1 VKTSKFLKRKKI
13 VITTGDVDG
22 IGLEVTYKALKKLS
36 KSVFK
41 ENLFFIYTHVNSE
54 KLILK
59 KIKKDFKCHALDENA
74 DGSLNIDDFS
84 LFFSKASNEDIKL
97 VLISSKRSPADWVFS
112 ASKFCMV
119 KYFDA
124 LVTAPLSKTLI
135 KSSGYSEIG
144 HTEILQTVSACK
156 NLYMLFLGKFFNVV
170 LLSGHMPLASVPAF
184 INKFDDASLVASLN
198 NIRKLLP
205 SKIKN
210 KPFALLGLN
219 PHAGEDGIIGGQE
232 ELHLRDY
239 FKSQKLSFVGPLVPD
254 AAFLKK
260 NWNTFSIY
268 IASYHDQGLI
278 PFKMIHGQDSGV
290 HITLGL
296 PFVRTSVDHG
306 TAKDLFG
313 KNKANPNSMIDAITW
328 AIKLS

>member
-1 VKTSKFLKRKKI
+1 MKTSKLLKRKKI

-22 IGLEVTYKALKKLS
+22 IGLEVTYKALKKLP

-41 ENLFFIYTHVNSE
+41 KNIFFIYTHSNSE
-54 KLILK
+54 KFILK
-59 KIKKDFKCHALDENA
+59 KIKKDFKCYLLDENI
-74 DGSLNIDDFS
+74 DGFLNFEDVS
-84 LFFSKASNEDIKL
+84 LFFSDNSSNDINL
-97 VLISSKRSPADWVFS
+97 VLIFSKRSPASWVFS
-112 ASKFCMV
+112 ASQSCLDKS
-119 KYFDA
+119 FDA

-135 KSSGYSEIG
+135 KAAGYSEIG
-144 HTEILQTVSACK
+144 HTEILQTISGCK
-156 NLYMLFLGKFFNVV
+156 NLYMLFLGKFFNVL
-170 LLSGHMPLASVPAF
+170 LLSGHIPLASVPAF
-184 INKFDDASLVASLN
+184 INKFDDVSLAPALVK
-198 NIRKLLP
+198 IRKLLP